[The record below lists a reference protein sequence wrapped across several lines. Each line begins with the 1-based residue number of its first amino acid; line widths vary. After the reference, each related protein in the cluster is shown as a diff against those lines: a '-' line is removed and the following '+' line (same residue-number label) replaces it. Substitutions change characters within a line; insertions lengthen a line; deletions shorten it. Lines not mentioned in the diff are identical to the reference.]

1 MCLRD
6 INPKNTWNLSLHQFI
21 YGRNKQEPDNTLI
34 IIEEGQF
41 QWGYTFK
48 LTDYYTINDLHEI
61 NHWYYCWFDQTPVNK
76 LDNLFSLYILMKQTQ
91 SV

>member
-34 IIEEGQF
+34 IIEGGTIGVQ
-41 QWGYTFK
+41 GYTFK
-48 LTDYYTINDLHEI
+48 LTDYFTINDLHER
-61 NHWYYCWFDQTPVNK
+61 NHC
-76 LDNLFSLYILMKQTQ
+76 
-91 SV
+91 

>member
-34 IIEEGQF
+34 IIEG
-41 QWGYTFK
+41 G
-48 LTDYYTINDLHEI
+48 TIPVGLH
-61 NHWYYCWFDQTPVNK
+61 
-76 LDNLFSLYILMKQTQ
+76 L
-91 SV
+91 